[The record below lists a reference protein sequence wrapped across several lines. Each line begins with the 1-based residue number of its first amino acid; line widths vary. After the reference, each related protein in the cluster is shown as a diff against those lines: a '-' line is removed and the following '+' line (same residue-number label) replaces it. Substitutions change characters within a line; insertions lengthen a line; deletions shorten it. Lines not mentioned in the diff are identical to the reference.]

1 MEVELA
7 WGFDPAFRQIRQSM
21 PADVLLA
28 ALAPKNML
36 HFLIPTNFV
45 TAGAPYTY
53 PGVSHPWISVWTNLP
68 FPVRSPCPYQNV
80 LSSGSASIDGGLAL
94 SAIRRVL
101 LDMIKISIMISL
113 AEVMA
118 EILSILQ
125 VLSPVS
131 YSTCAGELRNLYRL
145 NNKMTYV

>member
-1 MEVELA
+1 M
-7 WGFDPAFRQIRQSM
+7 RQSM

-28 ALAPKNML
+28 ALAPKNMI
-36 HFLIPTNFV
+36 HFLIPSTYA
-45 TAGAPYTY
+45 TTDAPYTY
-53 PGVSHPWISVWTNLP
+53 SGVSHPWISVWTNLP
-68 FPVRSPCPYQNV
+68 FPVQSPCPYQNL

-101 LDMIKISIMISL
+101 LDMIKISIVISL

-125 VLSPVS
+125 VLSLVS

-145 NNKMTYV
+145 NNKMMYV